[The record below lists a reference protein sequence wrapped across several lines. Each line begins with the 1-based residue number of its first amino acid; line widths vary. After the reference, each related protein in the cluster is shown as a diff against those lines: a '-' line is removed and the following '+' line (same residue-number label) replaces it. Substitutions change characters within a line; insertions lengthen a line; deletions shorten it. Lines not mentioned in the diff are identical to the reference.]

1 MRATK
6 LNLTKKRTK
15 YVQQF
20 KPTHLLGTPL
30 ANPTPLEE
38 RYAKT
43 LKKLVSSMT
52 KEVEKEIEK
61 LYKTPEAKTYFTQD
75 ASVASQSRILINAL
89 QSKFDNMFGRASQ
102 IIASRMVND
111 ADKAS
116 KSALAQS
123 LKSMSGGLTIK
134 TNIQSADLRET
145 VKGSIAQNV
154 SLIKSIPT
162 EYLKNVSGVVY
173 RSVTSGQGMFELMPQ
188 IQKFGDMTERRAK
201 NVALDQTR
209 KAYNSIN
216 ADRMRKVGIKKFKW
230 VHSGG
235 GLHPREDHIAMSGNI
250 YSFTD
255 LPIIDP
261 KTGERGLPGQAPNC
275 KCFQV
280 PVIEFE
286 EN

>member
-1 MRATK
+1 MGLKQR
-6 LNLTKKRTK
+6 LSKKRTK

-30 ANPTPLEE
+30 ANPAPLEE

-52 KEVEKEIEK
+52 KKVEKEIEK

-75 ASVASQSRILINAL
+75 ASVASQARILMNSL
-89 QSKFDNMFGRASQ
+89 QSKFDDMFGRASQ

-134 TNIQSADLRET
+134 TNINSADLRET

-154 SLIKSIPT
+154 SLIKSIPA
-162 EYLKNVSGVVY
+162 EYLQKVSGAVF
-173 RSVTSGQGMFELMPQ
+173 RSVTSGQGMADLKPQ
-188 IQKFGDMTERRAK
+188 IQKYGDMTDRRAK

-209 KAYNSIN
+209 AAYNSIN
-216 ADRMRKVGIKKFKW
+216 ADRMRKVGVRRFKW
-230 VHSGG
+230 IHSGG
-235 GLHPREDHIAMSGNI
+235 GLHPREDHIKMSGET
-250 YSFTD
+250 YSLDD
-255 LPIIDP
+255 LPIIDH
-261 KTGERGLPGQAPNC
+261 KTGQRGLPGILPGC
-275 KCFQV
+275 KCFMV
-280 PVIEFE
+280 PVIEFQ